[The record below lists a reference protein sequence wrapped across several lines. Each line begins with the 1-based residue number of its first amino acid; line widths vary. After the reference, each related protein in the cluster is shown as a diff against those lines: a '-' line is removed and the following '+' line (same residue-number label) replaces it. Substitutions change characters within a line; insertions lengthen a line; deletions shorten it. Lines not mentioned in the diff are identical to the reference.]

1 MESLKIEGVI
11 TAIHQGEQKSE
22 KFSVQRFA
30 IKEIVEQY
38 PNTFEV
44 QCTGKTIGV
53 LNDYKVGDKVIVNAN
68 LNGRE
73 YTGKTGQTG
82 VFMSLGLWKIE
93 KVAASYTEPKQMSNG
108 KIDVNANPIGDEG
121 SLPF

>member
-11 TAIHQGEQKSE
+11 TAIHPVEQKSE

-93 KVAASYTEPKQMSNG
+93 KVAASYIEPKQMSNG
-108 KIDVNANPIGDEG
+108 KIDVNANPIGDDG